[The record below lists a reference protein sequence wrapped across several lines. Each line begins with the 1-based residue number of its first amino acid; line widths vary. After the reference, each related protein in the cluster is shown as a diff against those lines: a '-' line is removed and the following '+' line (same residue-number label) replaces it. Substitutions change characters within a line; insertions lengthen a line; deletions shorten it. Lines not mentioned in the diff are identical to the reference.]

1 MIQKHEDIGAS
12 LQKNL
17 DLHSWTEAEGTAT
30 LIIPSDAD
38 KKSFGFEMAD

>member
-1 MIQKHEDIGAS
+1 MVKDYIRHKAINYHVRQMGDI
-12 LQKNL
+12 
-17 DLHSWTEAEGTAT
+17 HRTAT